1 MTARL
6 DAILD
11 AATGTGVPGVV
22 AMATTADGVIYQSA
36 SGVRDITT
44 GVPMTPDAV
53 FWLASMTK
61 PITSVA
67 AMQLVERGRLSL
79 DAPIADVLPVLRARQ
94 VLDGFDAG
102 GGPVLRPARTEVT
115 LRQLLTHT
123 SGYGYETW
131 NADLVRA
138 HAVMGLPARAQDWE
152 QLEREPLL
160 FDPGTDWN
168 YSISTDVVGKAV
180 EAASGM
186 KLGAYLAAHVL
197 GPLGMHDTGFALT
210 AAMRARAVTMH
221 ARQPD
226 GSAAATDIDP
236 TAGREFMDGG
246 GGLRGT
252 AADYMRFLRMLLNGG
267 TLDGVRVLAPDTVA
281 TMCRNHIGDLVGR
294 PMRSGMPQLSQDAD
308 FFPGMVQKWGLG
320 FLINTAPAPSGRS
333 AGGLAWAGLGNTYF
347 WIDPVRGVA
356 GVVLGQIFPFA
367 DPAML
372 KLLWGFEAGVYG
384 SGHAPAV
391 AIQ

>member
-1 MTARL
+1 MTAKL
-6 DAILD
+6 NAILD
-11 AATGTGVPGVV
+11 AATRGGIPGVV
-22 AMATTADGVIYQSA
+22 AMAATAAGVIYQGA
-36 SGVRDITT
+36 SGVRDIAT
-44 GVPMTPDAV
+44 GVPMTADSV

-61 PITSVA
+61 PVTSVA
-67 AMQLVERGRLSL
+67 AMQLVEQGRLAL
-79 DAPIADVLPVLRARQ
+79 DAPIADVLPALRGRQ

-102 GGPVLRPARTEVT
+102 GAPVLRPARTEMS

-138 HAVMGLPARAQDWE
+138 HAATGLPARAQDWE
-152 QLEREPLL
+152 QLAREPLL

-186 KLGAYLAAHVL
+186 KLGAYLADHVL
-197 GPLGMHDTGFALT
+197 GPLGMDDTGFAPT

-226 GSAAATDIDP
+226 GRAAATDIDP

-252 AADYMRFLRMLLNGG
+252 AADYMRFLRMFLNGG
-267 TLDGVRVLAPDTVA
+267 TLDGARVLAPETV
-281 TMCRNHIGDLVGR
+281 TMMGRNQIGDLVGR
-294 PMRSGMPQLSQDAD
+294 PMRSGMAHMSQDAD
-308 FFPGMVQKWGLG
+308 FFPGMEQKWGLG

-347 WIDPVRGVA
+347 WIDPARGVA
-356 GVVLGQIFPFA
+356 GVVLGQLFPFA

-372 KLLWGFEAGVYG
+372 ELLWAFEAGVNG
-384 SGHAPAV
+384 SVHA
-391 AIQ
+391 